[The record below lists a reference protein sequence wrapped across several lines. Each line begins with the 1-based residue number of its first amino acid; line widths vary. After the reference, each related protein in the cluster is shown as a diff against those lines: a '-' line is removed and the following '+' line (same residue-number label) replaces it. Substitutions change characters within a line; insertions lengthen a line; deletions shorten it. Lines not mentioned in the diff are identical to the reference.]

1 MDFNFTYLMTDIF
14 EIVDLNIMLLST
26 PEFLE
31 NWCNEN
37 HNFLRVEMKFGH
49 VFYVFTRFG

>member
-49 VFYVFTRFG
+49 VFYVFTRYG